1 MGASE
6 AAVHDDADICGHRHR
21 TVHHNHI
28 LLESD
33 MDVASIAKSN
43 KYDMGERVGLR
54 TLSDLRSAMCAG
66 NAELRPRTKK
76 CKCIFQKTSQCFSN
90 GCNNAKCCDVRFHMR
105 RSSYNHG

>member
-54 TLSDLRSAMCAG
+54 TLSDLRSAVCAG

-76 CKCIFQKTSQCFSN
+76 RECVFRKTSQRFPN
-90 GCNNAKCCDVRFHMR
+90 GCQRFA
-105 RSSYNHG
+105 SCPLTQ